1 MTPTT
6 SLTDHQKRLL
16 AGSKSYFFEACL
28 GDFGFLASA
37 GFRWF
42 IEDVGRNCYLV
53 SFKKESASDAFTVR
67 IYHENDDLLWCD
79 LVCVSNDETLV
90 RLAGQVDLLG
100 VMAPDERLEGG
111 SVSD

>member
-6 SLTDHQKRLL
+6 PLTDYQKRLL
-16 AGSKSYFFEACL
+16 AGPKSYFFEA
-28 GDFGFLASA
+28 GFAEFDVLVGA

-67 IYHENDDLLWCD
+67 IYHEHDDLVWCD
-79 LVCVSNDETLV
+79 LVCVSNDETRV
-90 RLAGQVDLLG
+90 RFAGQVDLLG
-100 VMAPDERLEGG
+100 VMAPDEKL
-111 SVSD
+111 D